1 MNLMNREICL
11 LGFLD
16 KGKREKTGY
25 YLFFAG
31 IMLEILVMV
40 TDNAA
45 NFTMPFRGRITHVAF
60 ALFLV
65 KILLTKYQIKEWLA
79 LFGFGILGAISYL
92 TCDDEY
98 IIRIVA
104 ILFACKSVEIEKI
117 LKYILI
123 ITFVASLITVVL
135 SFAGISGQIYETRDY
150 GRGLVETRYM
160 LGFSHANN
168 LHDMLWFIFS
178 LILLVYK
185 KGINYIVYLTIFV
198 VNIVFFYFTR
208 SRTGFIT
215 IILLIAMALAVKYSE
230 HYGQFVIK
238 AMSISA
244 FVVEMICVI
253 GITIFASGHNIHNSR
268 LVAILDVPL
277 TGRLEMLSEYANIV
291 YWEWFPGPRSAEK
304 VDNGFAVINFSYG
317 MIVSIVFVILIV
329 LLFARLIRKEN
340 YYSVVLLM
348 CSILVLFM
356 ESTFMINVSL
366 LCNFVIIL
374 AMESIANNTNNRKI
388 ENAV

>member
-1 MNLMNREICL
+1 MNRMNKEICI

-16 KGKREKTGY
+16 KEKRDIIGY

-31 IMLEILVMV
+31 VMLELLVMV

-45 NFTMPFRGRITHVAF
+45 NFTMPYRGRITHVAF
-60 ALFLV
+60 ALFIIKVL
-65 KILLTKYQIKEWLA
+65 ISKYQVKEWLA
-79 LFGFGILGAISYL
+79 LFGFGMLGEISYL

-104 ILFACKSVEIEKI
+104 IIFASKSVEISKI
-117 LKYILI
+117 LKCIL
-123 ITFVASLITVVL
+123 FITVVASFITILL
-135 SFAGISGQIYETRDY
+135 SIGGISGQICETRHY
-150 GRGLVETRYM
+150 GRGMVETRYM

-185 KGINYIVYLTIFV
+185 KGVNYIVYLTIFA
-198 VNIVFFYFTR
+198 VNISFFYFTR

-215 IILLIAMALAVKYSE
+215 IILLIALALAVKYSE
-230 HYGQFVIK
+230 RCGQFVIK
-238 AMSISA
+238 SMLIIT

-277 TGRLEMLSEYANIV
+277 TGRLEMLSEYANIA
-291 YWEWFPGPRSAEK
+291 YWEWLPGPRSAEE
-304 VDNGFAVINFSYG
+304 VDNGFAVINYSYG
-317 MIVSIVFVILIV
+317 MIVSIVLVILIV
-329 LLFARLIRKEN
+329 LLFINLIRKEN
-340 YYSVVLLM
+340 YYSIVLLM

-366 LCNFVIIL
+366 LCNVIIIL
-374 AMESIANNTNNRKI
+374 AMESIANNGKL

>member
-1 MNLMNREICL
+1 MNKEICL
-11 LGFLD
+11 LGFID
-16 KGKREKTGY
+16 KEKREKIGY
-25 YLFFAG
+25 YLFFSG
-31 IMLEILVMV
+31 IMLELLVMV

-104 ILFACKSVEIEKI
+104 ILFACKSVEIVNI
-117 LKYILI
+117 LKCILI
-123 ITFVASLITVVL
+123 IIVVASLITVIL
-135 SFAGISGQIYETRDY
+135 SIVGISGQIYETRDY

-168 LHDMLWFIFS
+168 LHDIVWFVLS
-178 LILLVYK
+178 LIVLMFNKKINNIEYLAMLVLNC
-185 KGINYIVYLTIFV
+185 GL
-198 VNIVFFYFTR
+198 FFLTR

-215 IILLIAMALAVKYSE
+215 IMLLIALVFAVKNS
-230 HYGQFVIK
+230 GCCSQILMK
-238 AMSISA
+238 SMTIIS
-244 FVVEMICVI
+244 FTIEMICVI

-268 LVAILDVPL
+268 LVAFLDVPL

-356 ESTFMINVSL
+356 ESTFMLNVSL